1 MEVKTFA
8 IHSFIHAISGLILG
22 T

>member
-1 MEVKTFA
+1 MEVKMFA
-8 IHSFIHAISGLILG
+8 IHSFIDAISGLILG